1 MRKWFCK
8 KPYVAAVVSFALC
21 AICNAHTK
29 RNGNLNGGACN
40 CFDVCRTFKIQF
52 KHTCEVL
59 AKTVQ
64 AEIKKCLFILCSSFA
79 WILFLFR
86 SFQFS
91 LSPVLFIF
99 SRFNRFLSHFLSNIS
114 RGIVAVTL
122 FPDVD
127 SSSVLSVCA
136 FFSFSIVCLWM
147 CVNLMHLPTDTTN
160 FFRQFFFSPLFLL
173 LYWHFYLE
181 IRETATFLREK
192 PCYVLTCRD
201 SKDYTIKLMM
211 TRMGKI
217 CD

>member
-1 MRKWFCK
+1 MLVHSLFVFC
-8 KPYVAAVVSFALC
+8 L
-21 AICNAHTK
+21 
-29 RNGNLNGGACN
+29 
-40 CFDVCRTFKIQF
+40 
-52 KHTCEVL
+52 
-59 AKTVQ
+59 
-64 AEIKKCLFILCSSFA
+64 
-79 WILFLFR
+79 ILFLFR

-91 LSPVLFIF
+91 LSPVLFIFF

-127 SSSVLSVCA
+127 SSSVLSVCVY
-136 FFSFSIVCLWM
+136 FFPFSIVCLWM

-160 FFRQFFFSPLFLL
+160 FFSAIFFFSPLFLL
-173 LYWHFYLE
+173 LYWHIYLK